1 MNDTI
6 RQSQILVRPLH
17 SGWHW
22 LLGRLPSSY
31 REVDAATDALCER
44 VLDGDATDVPADVRC
59 LAEQVRWAVRRLR

>member
-1 MNDTI
+1 M
-6 RQSQILVRPLH
+6 QSQILVRARP

-31 REVDAATDALCER
+31 RELDAATDALSER
-44 VLDGDATDVPADVRC
+44 VLDGDATDVPGDVRQ